1 MQQENRRATESA
13 RPLPSAGWRSDS
25 WRTPAVVLIC
35 GCLISMVGFGP
46 RSTLG
51 FFLTPMSH
59 DQGWGREVFALSVA
73 IQTLLY
79 GAAQPFSGAIADRF
93 GTVRVIIA
101 GTLLYAAGIFMM
113 AHAATPET
121 LFLSSGVLIGFGL
134 SGCSFNLVLS
144 SFGKLLPES
153 WRSLAFGAGTASG
166 SFGQF
171 LFSPLAV
178 GLIDTLGWRTTL
190 EVFAGLLLLI
200 VPLAFAIATP
210 RSDAPQTSLRSL
222 GKDESQ
228 TSLRSLRQDDS
239 QTSLSGL
246 RQNESDQTS
255 IPSLRKDDPP
265 QTSVRSL
272 RTAEAAPSATQI
284 QNYKQALAEAL
295 GHRSYILLVLGF
307 FTCGFQLG
315 FVTLHLPSYLIDRG
329 LSAEVGGWTLGVIG
343 LFNIVGAMTSG
354 WLGGRMPKRYILVV
368 IYFARALAVVFLITM
383 PASPAV
389 ALIYGAVTGL
399 LWLSSV
405 PPTAGLVA
413 VMFGT
418 RWMAM
423 LFGIAFFSHQV
434 GGFLGVYL
442 GGLLYEHTG
451 SYDIVWWLGV
461 LFGVLSAV
469 INLPIVEKPVV
480 RPALAAG

>member
-1 MQQENRRATESA
+1 MQQDNRPGSGSV
-13 RPLPSAGWRSDS
+13 RPRSSIDWRLDS

-134 SGCSFNLVLS
+134 SGCSFNLVIS

-210 RSDAPQTSLRSL
+210 RSDAP
-222 GKDESQ
+222 Q

-354 WLGGRMPKRYILVV
+354 WLGGRMPKRYILAV
-368 IYFARALAVVFLITM
+368 IYFARALAVVFLIAL

-389 ALIYGAVTGL
+389 ALIYGAATGL

-469 INLPIVEKPVV
+469 INLPIVEKPVA
-480 RPALAAG
+480 RLATA

>member
-1 MQQENRRATESA
+1 
-13 RPLPSAGWRSDS
+13 
-25 WRTPAVVLIC
+25 
-35 GCLISMVGFGP
+35 MVGFGP
-46 RSTLG
+46 RATLG
-51 FFLTPMSH
+51 FFLTPMSAAN
-59 DQGWGREVFALSVA
+59 GWGREVFALSVA

-113 AHAATPET
+113 AHASTPET

-134 SGCSFNLVLS
+134 SGCSFNLVIS

-178 GLIDTLGWRTTL
+178 GLIDTVGWRTTL

-210 RSDAPQTSLRSL
+210 RSDAAPASPR
-222 GKDESQ
+222 
-228 TSLRSLRQDDS
+228 
-239 QTSLSGL
+239 GL
-246 RQNESDQTS
+246 RQPDSETT
-255 IPSLRKDDPP
+255 PS
-265 QTSVRSL
+265 V
-272 RTAEAAPSATQI
+272 EQI
-284 QNYKQALAEAL
+284 QTYKQALAEAL

-329 LSAEVGGWTLGVIG
+329 LSAQVGGWTLGVIG
-343 LFNIVGAMTSG
+343 LFNIVGAMLSG
-354 WLGGRMPKRYILVV
+354 WLGGRMPKRYILAV
-368 IYFARALAVVFLITM
+368 IYFSRALAVVFLITM
-383 PASPAV
+383 PASPTV

-442 GGLLYEHTG
+442 GGLLYERTG
-451 SYDIVWWLGV
+451 SYDIIWWLGV
-461 LFGVLSAV
+461 LFGVVSAV

-480 RPALAAG
+480 RLATA

>member
-1 MQQENRRATESA
+1 MQQENRPGSGSVP
-13 RPLPSAGWRSDS
+13 PLSSVDRRLES
-25 WRTPAVVLIC
+25 WRTPAVILAC
-35 GCLISMVGFGP
+35 GCLISMIGFGP

-51 FFLTPMSH
+51 FFLTPMSTAH
-59 DQGWGREVFALSVA
+59 GWGREVFALSVA

-79 GAAQPFSGAIADRF
+79 GIAQPFSGAIADRF

-134 SGCSFNLVLS
+134 SGCSFNLVIS

-178 GLIDTLGWRTTL
+178 GLVDTVGWRTTL

-210 RSDAPQTSLRSL
+210 RSDAPA
-222 GKDESQ
+222 
-228 TSLRSLRQDDS
+228 
-239 QTSLSGL
+239 
-246 RQNESDQTS
+246 
-255 IPSLRKDDPP
+255 

-272 RTAEAAPSATQI
+272 RKLDSEQTSARSPRKLDSAADAAPSAAQI

-329 LSAEVGGWTLGVIG
+329 LSAQVGGWTLGVIG
-343 LFNIVGAMTSG
+343 LFNIVGAMLSG
-354 WLGGRMPKRYILVV
+354 WLGGRMPKRYILAV
-368 IYFARALAVVFLITM
+368 IYFARALAVVFLITL

-389 ALIYGAVTGL
+389 ALIYGAATGL

-442 GGLLYEHTG
+442 GGLLYERTG

-461 LFGVLSAV
+461 LFGVLSAL
-469 INLPIVEKPVV
+469 INLPIVEKPVP
-480 RPALAAG
+480 RPAPARA

>member
-1 MQQENRRATESA
+1 VQQENRPATEST
-13 RPLPSAGWRSDS
+13 RPLPSAGWRLDS

-210 RSDAPQTSLRSL
+210 RSDAAQTSVRSL
-222 GKDESQ
+222 RQDESQ

-239 QTSLSGL
+239 QTSVRSL
-246 RQNESDQTS
+246 RQDESDQTS
-255 IPSLRKDDPP
+255 IPRLRKDDPP

-354 WLGGRMPKRYILVV
+354 WLGGHMPKRYILAV

-469 INLPIVEKPVV
+469 INLPIVEKPVA
-480 RPALAAG
+480 RLATA